1 MRTRTATLRLNGAM
15 ERLSFLGGRGEARY
29 VCLHKPAG
37 VARGLVVL
45 CSSIGAE
52 WKYNYRREVLLARL
66 LAAGGMAAVRFHYL
80 GTGNSDD
87 GTADFGQMVNDARLV
102 EQWAAETT
110 GVPPTAYFGAKFGAF
125 VAAAAGGSA
134 PLAAWSAPRTGTAYF
149 RELFRVAHAGLLTA
163 GGTET
168 GGDAGPQ
175 ADLAIGRSADVV
187 GYNLPSALY
196 DSAVGLSFLAELGSP
211 PRPVRLVD
219 VGTAQQ
225 DEQRLDEHAV
235 ELADHGFEVST
246 ARFAGDGSWS
256 LNHADWVAEE
266 SREPVR
272 ELLAD
277 TASWLL
283 AFLPGGS
290 R

>member
-1 MRTRTATLRLNGAM
+1 MTTRTATLRLNGTV
-15 ERLSFLGGRGEARY
+15 ERTSFLGERGEALY
-29 VCLHKPAG
+29 VCLHEPAG

-87 GTADFGQMVNDARLV
+87 GTADFTRMVSDARLV
-102 EQWAAETT
+102 EQWAAETA
-110 GVPPTAYFGAKFGAF
+110 GVPLTAYFGAKFGAF
-125 VAAAAGGSA
+125 VAAAAGTSA
-134 PLAAWSAPRTGTAYF
+134 PLVAWSAPRTGTAYF
-149 RELFRVAHAGLLTA
+149 KELFRIAHVGLLAA
-163 GGTET
+163 GGTEAD
-168 GGDAGPQ
+168 GAVGPW
-175 ADLAIGRSADVV
+175 AELANGQSADVV
-187 GYNLPSALY
+187 GYDLHASLY
-196 DSAVGLSFLAELGSP
+196 ESAVNLSFLAELGSP

-225 DEQRLDEHAV
+225 AGQRLGEHAA

-246 ARFAGDGSWS
+246 ACFAGDGSWW
-256 LNHADWVAEE
+256 LNHAGWVAEE
-266 SREPVR
+266 SRESVR

-277 TASWLL
+277 TASSLL
-283 AFLPGGS
+283 AALPDGL

>member
-1 MRTRTATLRLNGAM
+1 MTVSTATLRSNGTV
-15 ERLSFLGGRGEARY
+15 ERLSFLGVHGEARY
-29 VCLHKPAG
+29 VCLHEPAG
-37 VARGLVVL
+37 GARGLVVL

-87 GTADFGQMVNDARLV
+87 GTGDFSRMVSDARFV
-102 EQWAAETT
+102 EQWAAETVGT
-110 GVPPTAYFGAKFGAF
+110 PVTAYFGARFGAF
-125 VAAAAGGSA
+125 VAAAAGGST
-134 PLAAWSAPRTGTAYF
+134 PLVAWSAPRTGAAYF
-149 RELFRVAHAGLLTA
+149 RELFRIAHVGLLAA
-163 GGTET
+163 GGAGTD
-168 GGDAGPQ
+168 GDVGPL
-175 ADLAIGRSADVV
+175 ADLVAGRGADVV
-187 GYNLPSALY
+187 GYHLPSALY
-196 DSAVGLSFLAELGSP
+196 DSVVPLSFLAELGSP

-219 VGTAQQ
+219 LGTGRQDQQ
-225 DEQRLDEHAV
+225 AA

-246 ARFAGDGSWS
+246 ACFAGDGSWW
-256 LNHADWVAEE
+256 LNQAGWVAEE
-266 SREPVR
+266 SREPVL

-283 AFLPGGS
+283 AVLPGGS